1 MKKKVVVFVDLV
13 AHKNKLQIEIIQ
25 QLDGEPVFFVNHY
38 RPQFDAFF
46 SKAGTQILL
55 SAGFVSRIQQVH
67 AFFKRNKNQIHHL
80 EIYPGGR
87 ISFIYLFLAKWF
99 SLKTICAERGDLL
112 YFKKGGYDLLT
123 RFSMYCCY
131 KFSNIVWYREPYMKE
146 ILEKLRKKNLFFLHN
161 AIPVGTHLIQNENKD
176 IDFLWVNRII
186 PQRKAKWFIKK
197 ISTPEFKNT
206 KNILVGILQHTK
218 LNSDVAYVINN
229 CPLNLTLVDY
239 TPAPE
244 AYYKRAKYFVLPADV
259 VFANHALLEAM
270 SWGVVPL
277 VSDIGG
283 ANLIV
288 EKNKNGFIFE
298 HTETG
303 FNQAMN
309 EALHLDRE
317 TYLAYAEASQQKI
330 KETFNTEKYAEKL
343 KVLYDLIENA

>member
-1 MKKKVVVFVDLV
+1 MKKKVLVFVDLV
-13 AHKNKLQIEIIQ
+13 AHKNKLQIELIQ
-25 QLDGEPVFFVNHY
+25 QLNWEPVFFVNTY
-38 RPQFDAFF
+38 RPHFDEYF
-46 SKAGTQILL
+46 SSAGAQILL
-55 SAGFVSRIQQVH
+55 ATGFASRIKQVFS
-67 AFFKRNKNQIHHL
+67 FFKKNKETIHHL

-112 YFKKGGYDLLT
+112 YFNKGGYDFFT

-146 ILEKLRKKNLFFLHN
+146 KLEKLRKKNLYFLHN
-161 AIPVGTHLIQNENKD
+161 AIPVESHPIQNEERD

-186 PQRKAKWFIKK
+186 PQRKAKWFIQKL
-197 ISTPEFKNT
+197 STPEFKNT
-206 KNILVGILQHTK
+206 KNILVGILQNTI
-218 LNSDVAYVINN
+218 LNPDVEYVIKNS
-229 CPLNLTLVDY
+229 PENLTLVDY
-239 TPAPE
+239 TSTPE
-244 AYYKRAKYFVLPADV
+244 SYFKRAKYFVLPSDI

-298 HTETG
+298 HTQSG
-303 FNQAMN
+303 FNQAMDD
-309 EALHLDRE
+309 ALHLDTE
-317 TYLAYAEASQQKI
+317 TYLAYSKGSKKKI
-330 KETFNTEKYAEKL
+330 REVFSTEKYAEKL
-343 KVLYDLIENA
+343 KLLYDLIENA